1 MEGLGLLERR
11 IWGNT
16 VISSVMN
23 DVSAAVGTDVINEL
37 LRGTTVNRTHLS
49 FYPFLRSKPL
59 FLLFSSLLALSSSL
73 YVMVTV

>member
-1 MEGLGLLERR
+1 
-11 IWGNT
+11 
-16 VISSVMN
+16 MN

-37 LRGTTVNRTHLS
+37 LGGTTVNTTHWS

-59 FLLFSSLLALSSSL
+59 FLLFSSVLALSSPL